1 MALARVLCEELV
13 GRDAEI
19 SLLEDALLATLR
31 GDGGVVI
38 VGGEAGMGKTRLVS
52 DLVTR
57 ARRRGSV
64 VMSGA
69 CSEAELSLP
78 YLPFLE
84 AIGNHLAREDV
95 SALRE
100 RLGTAAEDLAQLFP
114 QMGRPESQG
123 GDAQQ
128 AKLRLFE
135 SILSLLRDAARSSA
149 LLVVLEDL
157 HWADPATREL
167 LDYATRRLRS
177 TNVLILATYRT
188 DEMHRKHALLP
199 TIEGWRRSGQVQMIE
214 LKALQPSG
222 IADIVCSIFEESGIS
237 DDFRD
242 FLYDRSE
249 GNPFVVEE
257 MLRDALDRGDIF
269 HTARGWDR
277 KAVNELRIP
286 RTVRDTILHRL
297 ERLSREEVAV
307 LSAAAVVGRSFD
319 LATLAEVTAVDQT
332 AVLSAIETGV
342 TFQLL
347 EEDRANYGRYQFRH
361 ALTREAVYE
370 DMVVPRRQQLH
381 ARVAEVLSTRP
392 DRKSIDLAHHLLL
405 AGKFDKAVGMC
416 VAAADDAVK
425 GRAYRDAAALL
436 ERAAPHVKDA
446 TERGRLLCRAGDAY
460 WNNGESTAAKG
471 LLEQGIADLE
481 SAGLALEAAAWRVL
495 LGRCYWEVQRS
506 DLAREQFERA
516 RDVLEAAGPSEALA
530 VAYVR
535 LSGLAAFDGTG
546 DHGLADAKRAS
557 EIARAAGSSM
567 ALAWSWN
574 FMALAEVAA
583 GRIDEGFSHLEDSYW
598 AAREGGHDF
607 QAGNAV
613 YNAMWIAVHLARG
626 QTAQLWADR
635 LDVVLTADGSMLY
648 GQATLALS
656 KGLVFDSLELARKAS
671 QIARESGQEKMVW
684 RVAVLLAHGLAENM
698 QAEQAVAVLPSIS
711 TRVEAQDAVYD
722 TAARVRTHLAA
733 GDVSQALADAKSV
746 IPSAADIGSPA
757 DTVAEGSAADPSWL
771 RSFLAGMPAHLD
783 AQATPRTA
791 AAHGR
796 LALYEGR
803 FEDALGH
810 LRRSEATFRDG
821 GFLLDAWHVGRALA
835 EAEARSGEAEPARK
849 RLEAIAADAEAAG
862 ARLAAKLARDTAR
875 GLGFHVAAVP
885 QVAAPAQNDQV
896 STGER
901 MVSVLFADVRG
912 FTEMSGRIA
921 PADMLERI
929 GSLQR
934 WASQEVGRH
943 HGSIDKFAGDA
954 IMATFN
960 ISGESVD
967 HTLQALKAAIAII
980 DKAAL
985 AGLPVGA
992 GIAVGPAVVG
1002 RLADAANVSVLGE
1015 VTNLAARLQAQSP
1028 AGEVTLSEE
1037 ALRRVSSWLE
1047 ERRLV
1052 PERLELELKGF
1063 SAPVIAYRVR
1073 SGVSSPRAGEVARRA
1088 EGDDQ

>member
-1 MALARVLCEELV
+1 MALARVLCEALV
-13 GRDAEI
+13 GRESEI

-38 VGGEAGMGKTRLVS
+38 VGGEAGMGKTRLVN
-52 DLVTR
+52 DLVIR
-57 ARRRGSV
+57 ARRRGCV
-64 VMSGA
+64 VVSGA
-69 CSEAELSLP
+69 CSEAELSLA

-84 AIGNHLAREDV
+84 AIGNHLAKEDV
-95 SALRE
+95 GALRQ
-100 RLGTAAEDLAQLFP
+100 RLGSAADDLAQLFP
-114 QMGRPESQG
+114 QMGRSEPSA

-135 SILSLLRDAARSSA
+135 SILALLRDAARSSA

-199 TIEGWRRSGQVQMIE
+199 TIEGWRRSGQVQMVE
-214 LKALQPSG
+214 LRPLLPAG
-222 IADIVCSIFEESGIS
+222 VADIVCAIFEESGIS
-237 DDFRD
+237 DEFRD
-242 FLYDRSE
+242 FLYERSE

-277 KAVNELRIP
+277 KAVNEIRIP

-297 ERLSREEVAV
+297 ERLSREEITV

-319 LATLAEVTAVDQT
+319 LATLAEVTGVDHA

-342 TFQLL
+342 TYQLL
-347 EEDRANYGRYQFRH
+347 EEDRTNYGRYQFRH

-381 ARVAEVLSTRP
+381 ARVAEVLSSRP
-392 DRKSIDLAHHLLL
+392 DRKAVDLAHHLLM
-405 AGKFDKAVGMC
+405 AGKFDEAVVMC
-416 VAAADDAVK
+416 VTAAEDAVR

-436 ERAAPHVKDA
+436 ERAAPHVKDPA
-446 TERGRLLCRAGDAY
+446 KRGRLLSQAGDAY
-460 WNNGESTAAKG
+460 WNNTEPALAKA
-471 LLEQGIADLE
+471 LLEAGVADLE
-481 SAGLALEAAAWRVL
+481 AGGLPLEAAGWRVL
-495 LGRCYWEVQRS
+495 LGRCYWELQRS

-516 RDVLEAAGPSEALA
+516 RDVLETAGPSESLA
-530 VAYVR
+530 VAYIR
-535 LSGLAAFDGTG
+535 LSGLDAFDHTG
-546 DHGLADAKRAS
+546 DNGIADAQRAA
-557 EIARAAGSSM
+557 EVARAAGSSM

-574 FMALAEVAA
+574 FLALAKIGNGLV
-583 GRIDEGFSHLEDSYW
+583 DEGFNHLEDSYQ
-598 AAREGGHDF
+598 AAREGGHAF

-613 YNAMWIAVHLARG
+613 YNATWMAVHLGRG
-626 QTAQLWADR
+626 HLAQLWADR
-635 LDVVLTADGSMLY
+635 IELTSTPGFPWPPY
-648 GQATLALS
+648 VHALVALHCGRVS
-656 KGLVFDSLELARKAS
+656 EAVSLSRKALQLS
-671 QIARESGQEKMVW
+671 RDLGHEKMEW
-684 RVAVLLAHGLAENM
+684 RSSVMLAFALAESL
-698 QAEQAVAVLPSIS
+698 QPEQALAELPPIS
-711 TRVEAQDAVYD
+711 TRVDGQDAIYD
-722 TAARVRTHLAA
+722 GAARVRTHLAA
-733 GDVSQALADAKSV
+733 GHLEQALADAKSISPV
-746 IPSAADIGSPA
+746 QADLGSPA
-757 DTVAEGSAADPSWL
+757 DAASEAAALDPAWL
-771 RSFLAGMPAHLD
+771 GSFLAAMPAHAD
-783 AQATPRTA
+783 ADTRPRSA
-791 AAHGR
+791 AAYGR
-796 LALYEGR
+796 LALYERR
-803 FEDALGH
+803 FDDAVRL
-810 LRRSEATFRDG
+810 LTPCEQSFREE

-835 EAEARSGEAEPARK
+835 EAEAGVGDNRAAQQRLQMIIGEAE
-849 RLEAIAADAEAAG
+849 EGG
-862 ARLAAKLARDTAR
+862 ALLAAKLARDTALKL
-875 GLGFHVAAVP
+875 GLEVSPPREVAVAASS
-885 QVAAPAQNDQV
+885 DRV

-934 WASQEVGRH
+934 WASQEVARH

-960 ISGESVD
+960 ISGERVD
-967 HTLQALKAAIAII
+967 HTLDALRAAIAII

-1002 RLADAANVSVLGE
+1002 RLAESANLSVLGE

-1047 ERRLV
+1047 ERKLE
-1052 PERLELELKGF
+1052 PERLG
-1063 SAPVIAYRVR
+1063 
-1073 SGVSSPRAGEVARRA
+1073 AGAERLRHPGGRLPGQERRTHN
-1088 EGDDQ
+1088 

>member
-1 MALARVLCEELV
+1 MALARVLCEVLV
-13 GRDAEI
+13 GRESEI

-38 VGGEAGMGKTRLVS
+38 VGGEAGMGKTRLVT

-57 ARRRGSV
+57 ARRRGCV
-64 VMSGA
+64 VVSGV

-84 AIGNHLAREDV
+84 AIGNYMAREDV
-95 SALRE
+95 AALRE
-100 RLGTAAEDLAQLFP
+100 RLGAASDDLAQLFP
-114 QMGRPESQG
+114 QMGRPVPAG
-123 GDAQQ
+123 GEAQQ

-135 SILSLLRDAARSSA
+135 SILLLLRDAARSSA

-199 TIEGWRRSGQVQMIE
+199 TIEGWRRTGQVQMVE

-222 IADIVCSIFEESGIS
+222 VADIVCTIFEESGIS
-237 DDFRD
+237 DEFRD
-242 FLYDRSE
+242 FLYERSE

-269 HTARGWDR
+269 HTAKGWDR

-297 ERLSREEVAV
+297 ERLSRDEIAV

-319 LATLAEVTAVDQT
+319 LATLAEVTGVEQT

-342 TFQLL
+342 TYQLL

-381 ARVAEVLSTRP
+381 ARVAEVLSMRP
-392 DRKSIDLAHHLLL
+392 ERAAIDLAHHLLL
-405 AGKFDKAVGMC
+405 AGKFDEAVGMC
-416 VAAADDAVK
+416 VTAADDATK

-436 ERAAPHVKDA
+436 ERAAPHVKDPA
-446 TERGRLLCRAGDAY
+446 ERGRLLCKAGEAY
-460 WNNGESTAAKG
+460 WNNTEPPLAKA
-471 LLEQGIADLE
+471 LLEAGVADLE
-481 SAGLALEAAAWRVL
+481 TAGLPLEAAGWRVL
-495 LGRCYWEVQRS
+495 LGRCYWELQRS

-516 RDVLEAAGPSEALA
+516 RDVLETAGPSEALA
-530 VAYVR
+530 VAYIR
-535 LSGLAAFDGTG
+535 LSGLDVFDRTG
-546 DHGLADAKRAS
+546 DGGIGDAQRAA
-557 EIARAAGSSM
+557 EIATAAGSGM

-574 FMALAEVAA
+574 FLAIAKI
-583 GRIDEGFSHLEDSYW
+583 GSGLIDEGFRHLEDSYR
-598 AAREGGHDF
+598 AAVDGHHEF
-607 QAGNAV
+607 QASNAV
-613 YNAMWIAVHLARG
+613 YNATWIAVHLGQGRRAR
-626 QTAQLWADR
+626 LWSDR
-635 LDVVLTADGSMLY
+635 IGSA
-648 GQATLALS
+648 ATPGFAWPPYLNALFTLHS
-656 KGLVFDSLELARKAS
+656 GRVSEAIGLSRKALQFS
-671 QIARESGQEKMVW
+671 RDMGHQKMGW
-684 RVAVLLAHGLAENM
+684 RSSVLLAQALAEN
-698 QAEQAVAVLPSIS
+698 LKP
-711 TRVEAQDAVYD
+711 VEALAELPPISSRVDGQDAVYD
-722 TAARVRTHLAA
+722 GAARVRTYLSA
-733 GDVSQALADAKSV
+733 GDVEHALAAARSV
-746 IPSAADIGSPA
+746 SPAQADLGSPA
-757 DTVAEGSAADPSWL
+757 DAVAEGAAPDPTWL
-771 RSFLAGMPAHLD
+771 RSFLEAVPAHASSVD
-783 AQATPRTA
+783 ASPRSA

-803 FEDALGH
+803 FEDAVRL
-810 LRRSEATFRDG
+810 LTRSEKLFREE
-821 GFLLDAWHVGRALA
+821 GFLIDAWHVGRALA
-835 EAEARSGEAEPARK
+835 EAEAGAGDK
-849 RLEAIAADAEAAG
+849 RAAQQRLQAIIAEAQEAG
-862 ARLAAKLARDTAR
+862 ALLAAKLARDTAQKL
-875 GLGFHVAAVP
+875 GLEVAAAQEVDSIP
-885 QVAAPAQNDQV
+885 AATERV

-901 MVSVLFADVRG
+901 MVTVLFADVRG

-934 WASQEVGRH
+934 WASQEVARH

-960 ISGESVD
+960 ISGERVD
-967 HTLQALKAAIAII
+967 HTLDALRAAIAII

-1002 RLADAANVSVLGE
+1002 RLADSANVSVLGE

-1028 AGEVTLSEE
+1028 AGEVTLSDE

-1047 ERRLV
+1047 ERQLE

-1063 SAPVIAYRVR
+1063 ASPVIAYRVR
-1073 SGVSSPRAGEVARRA
+1073 SGVPIN
-1088 EGDDQ
+1088 

>member
-1 MALARVLCEELV
+1 MALARVLCEALV
-13 GRDAEI
+13 GRESEI

-38 VGGEAGMGKTRLVS
+38 VGGEAGMGKTRLVA

-57 ARRRGSV
+57 ARRRGCV
-64 VMSGA
+64 VVSGV

-95 SALRE
+95 VTLRE
-100 RLGTAAEDLAQLFP
+100 RLGSATDDLAQLFP
-114 QMGRPESQG
+114 QMGRPQPPGS
-123 GDAQQ
+123 DAQQ

-135 SILSLLRDAARSSA
+135 SILLLLRDAARSSA

-199 TIEGWRRSGQVQMIE
+199 TIEGWRRSGQVQMVE
-214 LKALQPSG
+214 LKALRPEG
-222 IADIVCSIFEESGIS
+222 VADIVCTIFEESGIS
-237 DDFRD
+237 DEFRD
-242 FLYDRSE
+242 FLYERSE

-269 HTARGWDR
+269 HTAQGWDR
-277 KAVNELRIP
+277 KAVNEIRIP
-286 RTVRDTILHRL
+286 RTVKDTILHRL
-297 ERLSREEVAV
+297 ERLSRDEIAV
-307 LSAAAVVGRSFD
+307 LSAAAVIGRSFD
-319 LATLAEVTAVDQT
+319 LATLAEVTGVDQT

-342 TFQLL
+342 TYQLL
-347 EEDRANYGRYQFRH
+347 EEDRSNYGRYQFRH

-381 ARVAEVLSTRP
+381 ARVAEVLSMRP
-392 DRKSIDLAHHLLL
+392 DRAAVDLAHHLLL
-405 AGKFDKAVGMC
+405 AGKFDEAVVMC
-416 VAAADDAVK
+416 VAAAEDAVR

-436 ERAAPHVKDA
+436 ERAAPHVKDPA
-446 TERGRLLCRAGDAY
+446 ARGRILCGAGNAY
-460 WNNGESTAAKG
+460 WNNGESTAAKR
-471 LLEQGIADLE
+471 LLEQGTADLE
-481 SAGLALEAAAWRVL
+481 SAGLALEAAASRVV

-530 VAYVR
+530 VAYIR
-535 LSGLAAFDGTG
+535 LSGLAAFAGTG
-546 DHGLADAKRAS
+546 DRGLADAKRAS
-557 EIARAAGSSM
+557 EIARTAGSSM

-574 FMALAEVAA
+574 FMALAEVAT
-583 GRIDEGFSHLEDSYW
+583 GQIDEGFRHLEDSYW
-598 AAREGGHDF
+598 AAREGGHVF

-613 YNAMWIAVHLARG
+613 YNALWIAVHLGRG
-626 QTAQLWADR
+626 HIAQMWADR
-635 LDVVLTADGSMLY
+635 LEGARGAADPTPTYGRATVALHKGRVLE
-648 GQATLALS
+648 
-656 KGLVFDSLELARKAS
+656 SLDLTKEAI
-671 QIARESGQEKMVW
+671 QIARESGHDKMVW
-684 RVAVLLAHGLAENM
+684 RVDVLLAHALAENL
-698 QAEQAVAVLPSIS
+698 QAEQAAAALPSIS
-711 TRVEAQDAVYD
+711 SRVEGQDAVYD
-722 TAARVRTHLAA
+722 AAARVRTHLAG
-733 GDVSQALADAKSV
+733 GDLTQALADAKSV
-746 IPSAADIGSPA
+746 PPNQADLGSPA
-757 DTVAEGSAADPSWL
+757 DAVAEAAATDPTWL
-771 RSFLAGMPAHLD
+771 RSFLAELPAHAGAD
-783 AQATPRTA
+783 ATPRTA
-791 AAHGR
+791 SAHGR

-803 FEDALGH
+803 FDEALQH
-810 LRRSEATFRDG
+810 LRRSEATFRDE

-835 EAEARSGEAEPARK
+835 EAEAGSGETESARH
-849 RLEAIAADAEAAG
+849 RLHSIVTDADAAG
-862 ARLAAKLARDTAR
+862 ARLAAKLARDTATK
-875 GLGFHVAAVP
+875 LGFEVAPPREAASVP
-885 QVAAPAQNDQV
+885 SVTDRV

-912 FTEMSGRIA
+912 FTEMSGRIP

-934 WASQEVGRH
+934 WASQEVARH

-960 ISGESVD
+960 ISGERVD
-967 HTLQALKAAIAII
+967 HTLEALKAAIAII

-1002 RLADAANVSVLGE
+1002 RLVDSANVSVLGE

-1047 ERRLV
+1047 EKRLE

-1063 SAPVIAYRVR
+1063 SSPVVAYRVR
-1073 SGVSSPRAGEVARRA
+1073 SGVAIN
-1088 EGDDQ
+1088 

>member
-13 GRDAEI
+13 GRESEI

-38 VGGEAGMGKTRLVS
+38 VGGDAGMGKTRLVT
-52 DLVTR
+52 DLVAR
-57 ARRRGSV
+57 ARRRGCV
-64 VMSGA
+64 VVSGA

-84 AIGNHLAREDV
+84 AIGNYLAREDV
-95 SALRE
+95 GALRE
-100 RLGTAAEDLAQLFP
+100 RLGAAADDLAQLFP
-114 QMGRPESQG
+114 QMGRPEPPG

-135 SILSLLRDAARSSA
+135 SILLLLRDAARSTA

-167 LDYATRRLRS
+167 IDYATRRLRS

-199 TIEGWRRSGQVQMIE
+199 TIEGWRRSGQVQMVE
-214 LKALQPSG
+214 LKALPATA
-222 IADIVCSIFEESGIS
+222 IADIVCAIFEESTIGAE
-237 DDFRD
+237 FRD

-249 GNPFVVEE
+249 GNPFVLEE

-269 HTARGWDR
+269 RIEGGWDR
-277 KAVNELRIP
+277 KALGEMRIP

-319 LATLAEVTAVDQT
+319 LATLADVTGIDLA

-381 ARVAEVLSTRP
+381 GRVAEVLSTRP
-392 DRKSIDLAHHLLL
+392 DRAAVDLANHLLL
-405 AGKFDKAVGMC
+405 AGKFDEAVGMC
-416 VAAADDAVK
+416 VAAAEDAIR

-446 TERGRLLCRAGDAY
+446 AERGRLLCKAGDSY
-460 WNNGESTAAKG
+460 WNNAEPAAAKG

-481 SAGLALEAAAWRVL
+481 TARLTLEAAGARL
-495 LGRCYWEVQRS
+495 QLGRCYWELQHP
-506 DLAREQFERA
+506 DKAREQFERA
-516 RDVLEAAGPSEALA
+516 RDELEPAGPSEALA
-530 VAYVR
+530 IAYVR
-535 LSGLAAFDGTG
+535 LSGLATFDVGG
-546 DHGLADAKRAS
+546 DAGLADAERAS
-557 EIARAAGSSM
+557 KIAEAAGSSL

-574 FMALAEVAA
+574 FMALAKISIGKV
-583 GRIDEGFSHLEDSYW
+583 DEGFNHLEDSYS

-613 YNAMWIAVHLARG
+613 YNATWIAVHMGLGR
-626 QTAQLWADR
+626 TAQRWADR
-635 LDVVLTADGSMLY
+635 AASDSSASDASSPY
-648 GQATLALS
+648 ILALIAIHQGRVPDAIALS
-656 KGLVFDSLELARKAS
+656 RKAVQRS
-671 QIARESGQEKMVW
+671 RDSGHQKMMW
-684 RVAVLLAHGLAENM
+684 RTAVLLAHALAESLL
-698 QAEQAVAVLPSIS
+698 AEQALAALPSIS
-711 TRVEAQDAVYD
+711 TRVEGQDEVYD

-733 GDVSQALADAKSV
+733 EDPQEALADAKSV
-746 IPSAADIGSPA
+746 RPAMVDVGSPA
-757 DTVAEGSAADPSWL
+757 DTVAEGAAPDPAWL
-771 RSFLAGMPAHLD
+771 RSFLEGMPA
-783 AQATPRTA
+783 QFGPESTPRSA

-803 FEDALGH
+803 LDDALGL
-810 LRRSEATFRDG
+810 LRRSEATFREE
-821 GFLLDAWHVGRALA
+821 GFFLDAWHVGRALA
-835 EAEARSGEAEPARK
+835 EAEARLGETDAAQQ
-849 RLEAIAADAEAAG
+849 RLQAIATDADAAG
-862 ARLAAKLARDTAR
+862 ARLAAKLARDAAAS
-875 GLGFHVAAVP
+875 LGFEVVPAPNVAEP
-885 QVAAPAQNDQV
+885 PAHADKV
-896 STGER
+896 GTGER

-934 WASQEVGRH
+934 WASQEVDRH

-960 ISGESVD
+960 IGGESVD
-967 HTLQALKAAIAII
+967 HTLEALKAAIAII

-1002 RLADAANVSVLGE
+1002 RLAESANVSVLGE

-1037 ALRRVSSWLE
+1037 ALRRVSGWLK
-1047 ERRLV
+1047 ERRLE

-1063 SAPVIAYRVR
+1063 GAPVVAYRIK
-1073 SGVSSPRAGEVARRA
+1073 SPASARP
-1088 EGDDQ
+1088 